1 MILWLAGQIRA
12 MFEDVES
19 LFVEGRLAPDSRP
32 PRAERQ
38 APPKKAQSNYP
49 EQPDPWVANAPLPD
63 WMQPAPSENPRKALP
78 MEVVAALMA
87 IGLASPPAKEQLRR
101 RIRRALADAH
111 PDRHP
116 AERHAEMARRLH
128 EIQDARAVLRRHGF
142 A

>member
-1 MILWLAGQIRA
+1 MGWLIDQIRT
-12 MFEDVES
+12 MFEDLES
-19 LFVEGRLAPDSRP
+19 LFVEGRAVVRQQPNKAAQKPPAPGAPRSASP
-32 PRAERQ
+32 P
-38 APPKKAQSNYP
+38 SNP
-49 EQPDPWVANAPLPD
+49 RVVRSSLPD

-87 IGLASPPAKEQLRR
+87 IGLASPPAKDQLRR

-116 AERHAEMARRLH
+116 TERHAEMARRLH
-128 EIQDARAVLRRHGF
+128 EIQSAREVLRRHGF

>member
-1 MILWLAGQIRA
+1 

-19 LFVEGRLAPDSRP
+19 LFVEGRLAAPHRP
-32 PRAERQ
+32 AKAERQ
-38 APPKKAQSNYP
+38 APKPRAQNSS
-49 EQPDPWVANAPLPD
+49 QKQAGPWAARAPLPD

-87 IGLASPPAKEQLRR
+87 IGLASPPAKDQLRR

-128 EIQDARAVLRRHGF
+128 EIQDAREVLRRHGF